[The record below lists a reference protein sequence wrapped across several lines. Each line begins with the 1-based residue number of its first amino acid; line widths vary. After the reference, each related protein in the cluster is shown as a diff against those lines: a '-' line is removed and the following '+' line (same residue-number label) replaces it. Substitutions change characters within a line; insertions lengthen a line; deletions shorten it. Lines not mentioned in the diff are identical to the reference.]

1 MSGKEQDQKS
11 RAAKKLRAAEHLMRR
26 AIERS
31 VAGTGVYRGQHQM
44 LMNLYFLPDCTQ
56 AALAERME
64 VSPAAVA
71 VGLKKLEKAGYVQR
85 ISGEKDNR
93 SRRLVLTP
101 KGQRL
106 VDESIAMF
114 RRLDEYIFQDF
125 SGEELKT
132 LEGMLDRICTNLSG
146 CGNLCGRREDMMSE
160 HITEADAKTADI
172 NETDIK
178 EADIKEADIK
188 E

>member
-1 MSGKEQDQKS
+1 MNWQEEQDPKTI
-11 RAAKKLRAAEHLMRR
+11 AAKKLRIAEHLMRR
-26 AIERS
+26 AVERS

-56 AALAERME
+56 AALAERMG

-101 KGQRL
+101 KGQDI
-106 VDESIAMF
+106 VDEGIAMF
-114 RRLDEYIFQDF
+114 RRLDGCIFQDF
-125 SGEELKT
+125 SEEELQT
-132 LEGMLDRICTNLSG
+132 FQELLDRICANLSD
-146 CGNLCGRREDMMSE
+146 CGNLCCRQENAEKEDIEDIEDIEGRDN
-160 HITEADAKTADI
+160 I
-172 NETDIK
+172 
-178 EADIKEADIK
+178 
-188 E
+188 